1 MTAMNV
7 PSSAPPSNHDFSAE
21 SHQRLLARYD
31 RLLEVSRQLNSTL
44 DLGELLTRIV
54 IACTELIDTEEASIL
69 LVDPATGELR
79 FEAAS
84 NMTAG
89 AMAAIPVPLEGS
101 LGGWVVTHGEPVLV
115 ENARSDARWFS
126 NVDKTLQ
133 FETRNLLAV
142 PMKAHNEVIGVVEG
156 VNKRN
161 DQPWTQDDVSTLS
174 ALASQAAIA
183 IQNARLFQQ
192 SDFIAEMVHELRTPL
207 AAIKAS
213 TALLLRPTLPIAQRE
228 EIVRTMQQETDRLT
242 AMTTD
247 FLDLARLESGRVRLE
262 KNPFGLLQ
270 LFAECIEIVRPQA
283 AERDIRIDLRGPEF
297 MVNAD
302 RGKIKQVMLN
312 LLTNAIKYNRDQGVI
327 TCNAALHQEASRSD
341 PALIAVSV
349 SDTGQGIKPED
360 QRHVFDKFY
369 RIPDTAGYT
378 VGTGLGLAIAQ
389 RIVQA
394 HGCEMWLESEVGVGT
409 TFYFTLPL
417 VQHTIG
423 SESLFHDTGRLPPL
437 PHLDV

>member
-1 MTAMNV
+1 MNEDAAV
-7 PSSAPPSNHDFSAE
+7 PPSDDFSIE
-21 SHQRLLARYD
+21 NYQRLLARYD
-31 RLLEVSRQLNSTL
+31 RLMEVSRQLNSTL

-54 IACTELIDTEEASIL
+54 VACTELLDTEEASIL

-101 LGGWVVTHGEPVLV
+101 LGGWVITHGEPLLV
-115 ENARSDARWFS
+115 ENARGDARWFS

-161 DQPWTQDDVSTLS
+161 DLPWTPDDVSTLS

-207 AAIKAS
+207 AALKAS
-213 TALLLRPTLPIAQRE
+213 TTLLLRPTITATQRE
-228 EIVRTMQQETDRLT
+228 DIVRTMLQETDRLS

-247 FLDLARLESGRVRLE
+247 FLDLARLESGRVHLS
-262 KNPFGLLQ
+262 KNPFGVLQ
-270 LFAECIEIVRPQA
+270 LMAECIEIVRPQA
-283 AERDIRIDLRGPEF
+283 AERSIRIDLRGPEF
-297 MVNAD
+297 MANGD
-302 RGKIKQVMLN
+302 RGKVKQVVLN

-327 TCNAALHQEASRSD
+327 NCNAALLQEASRSD
-341 PALIAVSV
+341 PALIVIGV
-349 SDTGQGIKPED
+349 SDTGYGISPED
-360 QRHVFDKFY
+360 QRHVFDKFF
-369 RIPDTAGYT
+369 RIADTAGYT
-378 VGTGLGLAIAQ
+378 SGTGLGLAIAQ

-394 HGCEMWLESEVGVGT
+394 HGCEMWLESELGVGT

-417 VQHTIG
+417 VQHTMG
-423 SESLFHDTGRLPPL
+423 SESFFHDTGRLPPL
-437 PHLDV
+437 NEG